1 MVDALPRGVTPLFAA
16 SRLRSG
22 LKTLPHREKLPGTSA
37 PAVRICFVGPDN
49 LPVLAPE
56 YGHLP
61 IGGESVQQTLLAC
74 ALARRGYSVSMVVA
88 DHGQPDGHVW
98 RGVRV
103 LKSYPPDA
111 GIPVIRFAHPRWTG
125 LWSALKRADAEIYY
139 TSCAG
144 MHVGLIAM
152 FCRRYGRR
160 LIFRAASD
168 PDCDRARLPLLVK
181 YARDRWLYRYGLR
194 RADAVLVQSTAQAE
208 ALTASYQMP
217 SRLAGMLVDGA
228 AASSARDI
236 DLLWVGNIKRVK
248 RPDRA
253 LDLAGRLPS
262 ARVHIV
268 GGETPGDHAYFSE
281 FRQRALSSPNVVYH
295 GRLSYQEAG
304 ALYARA
310 RLLVNTSDV
319 EGFPNAYLQA
329 WQNGVPVATLID
341 PDAVIARE
349 GLGAVAPSAERL
361 ADAVQSLLSNANTWH
376 AASIRCRSYM
386 ACNYSEDRVLG
397 DYIDTIQAVTRGTAG
412 SERMFSPSG
421 NHV

>member
-1 MVDALPRGVTPLFAA
+1 MT
-16 SRLRSG
+16 
-22 LKTLPHREKLPGTSA
+22 
-37 PAVRICFVGPDN
+37 ICFVGPDN

-88 DHGQPDGHVW
+88 DHGQVDGQVW

-103 LKSYPPDA
+103 HKSYPPDA

-194 RADAVLVQSTAQAE
+194 RADAILVQSTVQEE
-208 ALTASYQMP
+208 ALAASYRMP
-217 SRLAGMLVDGA
+217 SRVAGMLVDGA
-228 AASSARDI
+228 AASCTRDI

-253 LDLAGRLPS
+253 LDLAGRFPS

-268 GGETPGDHAYFSE
+268 GGETPGEHAYFRG
-281 FRQRALSSPNVVYH
+281 FRQRAFSSPNVVYH
-295 GRLSYQEAG
+295 GRLAYQEAA

-349 GLGAVAPSAERL
+349 GLGAVASSAERL
-361 ADAVQSLLSNANTWH
+361 PDAVQGLLNDASAWH
-376 AASIRCRSYM
+376 AASMRCRSYM
-386 ACNYSEDRVLG
+386 ARNYGEERVLA
-397 DYIDTIQAVTRGTAG
+397 DYVDTIHCVMRSSAG
-412 SERMFSPSG
+412 GRRVFFPSG
-421 NHV
+421 HHG